1 MAKRNPPNPSN
12 VFKHLRSTD
21 LQGLAKLATQATVNV
36 TKIAEGVTQSV
47 WSTLGAPSG
56 KYKNQTRGITGV
68 VYKSIQGVTQLVGKG
83 AESILTGLQ
92 PLLDKIDSEPPE
104 SAPREAVLA
113 ALNGVMGDRLV
124 ESDNPLAT
132 QMSLRFNNEALNWEA
147 MPDKTLLT
155 GKVLLVVHGLCMND
169 LQWTVQHEGEP
180 FNHAETLADKLGYTP
195 VYVRY
200 NTGLHTSQNG
210 HTLSNQLELL
220 SALWPIPLE
229 EISFLAHSMGGL
241 VARSAVHSAQQGKR
255 QWIKKLKNIVFLGT
269 PHHGAPLEK
278 AGNWIDVL
286 LGVTPYSAP
295 FKRLVELRSSGITDL
310 RNGYVLDSDWQN
322 QGLGQGQGQTQN
334 DTNRFK
340 PKTKQEQSHRKH
352 LPLPNEANGVTCFSV
367 AATLAAK
374 RSLLADRLIGDG
386 LVPLNS
392 ALGLHADPAR
402 CLVFAKSSQRVV
414 YQTNHMAL
422 LGSVEVSEQ
431 LLTWLR

>member
-1 MAKRNPPNPSN
+1 
-12 VFKHLRSTD
+12 
-21 LQGLAKLATQATVNV
+21 LAKLATQATVNV

-56 KYKNQTRGITGV
+56 KDKDQTRGITGL
-68 VYKSIQGVTQLVGKG
+68 VYKSIQGVAQLVGKG
-83 AESILTGLQ
+83 TESLLTSLQ
-92 PLLDKIDSEPPE
+92 PLLEKIEQEPQE

-132 QMSLRFNNEALNWEA
+132 PMTLRFQNQALNWET
-147 MPDKTLLT
+147 MPDKALLT
-155 GKVLLVVHGLCMND
+155 GKVLIVVHGLCMND
-169 LQWTVQHEGEP
+169 LQWTVQVDEKTVT
-180 FNHAETLADKLGYTP
+180 HAETLASKLGYTP

-210 HTLSNQLELL
+210 QMLSNQLELL
-220 SALWPIPLE
+220 SAVWPTPLT
-229 EISFLAHSMGGL
+229 EISVLVHSMGGL
-241 VARSAVHSAQQGKR
+241 VTRAAVHSAQESKR
-255 QWIKKLKNIVFLGT
+255 QWLNKLKNIVFLGT

-310 RNGYVLDSDWQN
+310 RFGYVLDSDWEDQDP
-322 QGLGQGQGQTQN
+322 QG
-334 DTNRFK
+334 RFRS
-340 PKTKQEQSHRKH
+340 KTKEEQSNREH
-352 LPLPNEANGVTCFSV
+352 LPLPDGVACFTV

-374 RSLLADRLIGDG
+374 RSLLADRLVGDG

-392 ALGLHADPAR
+392 ALGVHSDPAR
-402 CLVFAKSSQRVV
+402 NLAFPKSSQLVV
-414 YQTNHMAL
+414 YRTNHMAM
-422 LGSVEVSEQ
+422 LGSAEVGEQ
-431 LLTWLR
+431 LVMWLG